1 MSSVV
6 YSTSQLSI
14 IRGEKHLLKDV
25 SVDIEQGKVTVILGS
40 NGAGKSTFL
49 GVLAGDIDPDQ
60 GNVTFLDRDIRDWST
75 RALAEQRSVLPQ
87 QTLLQFAFRAREV
100 VAMGR
105 LPLPPDTPEN
115 ERAAIDRSMART
127 ETSHLAERSFPQ
139 LSGGEQ
145 SRVSFARVLA
155 QETPVVL
162 LDEPT
167 ASLDLRHQHDLMT
180 VAKDIAAAGGT
191 VVAIVHDIN
200 LACTYADTLLLFDQ
214 GEMVATGSP
223 WDVVRNDVLQ
233 RTFGC
238 PMAVMNHPYLNC
250 PLVLSTDNARTRLP
264 GERAATLPI
273 S

>member
-1 MSSVV
+1 MSDIVFS
-6 YSTSQLSI
+6 SKSLSI
-14 IRGEKHLLKDV
+14 VRGEKRLLSNV
-25 SVDIEQGKVTVILGS
+25 SVEIERGKVTVILGP

-49 GVLAGDIDPDQ
+49 GVLAGDITPDE
-60 GNVTFLDRDIRDWST
+60 GEVHFLEREIREWST
-75 RALAEQRSVLPQ
+75 RDLALHRSVLPQ
-87 QTLLQFAFRAREV
+87 QTMLQFAFRAHEV

-105 LPLPPDTPEN
+105 LPLPAEPQEV
-115 ERAAIDRSMART
+115 EKAAISGSMART

-167 ASLDLRHQHDLMT
+167 ASLDLRHQHDVMT
-180 VAKDIAAAGGT
+180 VAKDIATEGGT

-200 LACTYADTLLLFDQ
+200 LACTYADTILLFDQ
-214 GEMVATGSP
+214 GELVTSGSP
-223 WDVVRNDVLQ
+223 WEVAQNDVLQ
-233 RTFGC
+233 RTFRC
-238 PMAVMNHPYLNC
+238 PMAVMNHPFLNC
-250 PLVLSTDNARTRLP
+250 PLILNTNQDDNALV
-264 GERAATLPI
+264 